1 MDADGDG
8 ARSAD
13 GATIISA
20 DVECDGAGEAGS
32 AASIDCDDADG
43 SVYPGATETPADG
56 IDSNCD
62 GAELCYT
69 DYDGDGYR
77 PDEYTEVP
85 GDLLCTGDGMVG
97 ASAPGGDCDDSDA
110 SINPDGEELPADGID
125 SDCDGTEQCYVDA
138 DGDGYRTMDG
148 AVIASDALD
157 CDGDGVASAAAPD
170 TDCDDDRADVNPGHA
185 DAAGDEVDANCDT
198 IEFCYAD
205 ADGDGYRTLD
215 VVESIDDDC
224 QDEGE
229 ASVDV
234 PLVDC
239 DDTRAGVNP
248 GAEEIVGDGVDQDC
262 DGTDPVSEDDSEDE
276 EDAEDD
282 ADEMGDPVDSDDEAD
297 DGDAVA
303 DSDKDGC
310 GCATTVTD
318 PARLAWTLPLFG
330 LLGLRRRSRG

>member
-1 MDADGDG
+1 
-8 ARSAD
+8 
-13 GATIISA
+13 
-20 DVECDGAGEAGS
+20 V
-32 AASIDCDDADG
+32 
-43 SVYPGATETPADG
+43 PADG
-56 IDSNCD
+56 
-62 GAELCYT
+62 
-69 DYDGDGYR
+69 
-77 PDEYTEVP
+77 V
-85 GDLLCTGDGMVG
+85 
-97 ASAPGGDCDDSDA
+97 
-110 SINPDGEELPADGID
+110 D
-125 SDCDGTEQCYVDA
+125 SDCDGTEQCYIDA

-170 TDCDDDRADVNPGHA
+170 TDCDDDRADVNPGHV

-198 IEFCYAD
+198 IEYCYAD

-262 DGTDPVSEDDSEDE
+262 DGTDPVSEDVEDEDVEEDVEDE
-276 EDAEDD
+276 EDNE
-282 ADEMGDPVDSDDEAD
+282 DEMGDPVDSDDEAD

-303 DSDKDGC
+303 DDGKDGC
-310 GCATTVTD
+310 GCATTVID
-318 PARLAWTLPLFG
+318 PARLAWALPLFG
-330 LLGLRRRSRG
+330 LLGLRRRSRA